1 MHPRWR
7 SSLPFA
13 VLLRAS
19 LVPFAVLLDLTKG
32 NRVLAERCREK
43 GSQWIA
49 DAHAHMFAAWQS
61 DAPRVAGSSDMPP
74 EDSDDEE
81 DDVGGDAFSDDG
93 EDRDDG
99 EMLEST
105 RDRDAH
111 GPDARKR
118 MRELSLDDLIDSAE
132 RIAQTLYGEKPVLPP
147 RGVLD
152 KFWCGK

>member
-1 MHPRWR
+1 MVAAKTA
-7 SSLPFA
+7 SSSAPPKPHA
-13 VLLRAS
+13 
-19 LVPFAVLLDLTKG
+19 LVPFAVLLRWAKG
-32 NRVLAERCREK
+32 NRPLAERYREED
-43 GSQWIA
+43 SQMIA
-49 DAHAHMFAAWQS
+49 NAHAPMFAAWQS
-61 DAPRVAGSSDMPP
+61 DAAIEAASIDMPP

-81 DDVGGDAFSDDG
+81 DDADDDAFSDDG

-118 MRELSLDDLIDSAE
+118 MRELSLDDWIESAE